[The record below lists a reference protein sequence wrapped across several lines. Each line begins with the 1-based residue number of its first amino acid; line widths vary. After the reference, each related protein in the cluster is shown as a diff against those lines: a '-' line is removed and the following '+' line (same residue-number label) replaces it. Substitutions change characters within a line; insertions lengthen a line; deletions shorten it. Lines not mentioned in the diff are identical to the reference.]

1 MKAFILFL
9 GVGTALGCEYQSSA
23 WGGGLHWAE
32 GRGDW
37 GSGELRGTRCLEWGR
52 ILPKEWGVFPRWR
65 VPLGVLLGLSI
76 SWLGLG
82 IPLCSPPA
90 NSPSFCSS
98 VLQFLTHKS
107 PPCSWRGVVV
117 EPRRCK
123 AQHEFGCFAH
133 EKCQPKLPES
143 PAQPRSTTSTAPALR
158 PEAHRDALGAPST
171 PGALT
176 WLHPQPA
183 HTSGSEQSGVKA
195 VITSLRITGAAG
207 GFQSCE
213 HRWSMGQHLRD
224 RSGGSGFGHPVGH
237 PEVVVELRDRL
248 CGCRCEL
255 EGSAPLCTARSC
267 MQCNAHKTKGLSR
280 ASGAAEGLRWA
291 GMAAAVRSSA

>member
-1 MKAFILFL
+1 MGSSGAPGAWN
-9 GVGTALGCEYQSSA
+9 GVGSFPKSGGCFHAGGFPWGFCWGCPSLGWVWAFRCALLLQTHLSSA
-23 WGGGLHWAE
+23 PPSSNSLPTNLLLAAGGG
-32 GRGDW
+32 G
-37 GSGELRGTRCLEWGR
+37 
-52 ILPKEWGVFPRWR
+52 
-65 VPLGVLLGLSI
+65 
-76 SWLGLG
+76 
-82 IPLCSPPA
+82 
-90 NSPSFCSS
+90 
-98 VLQFLTHKS
+98 
-107 PPCSWRGVVV
+107 VV

-267 MQCNAHKTKGLSR
+267 MQCNARKTKGLSR

>member
-1 MKAFILFL
+1 MGSDPSQRVGGVSTLEGSPGGSVGVVHLLAGFGHSAVLSSCKPTFL
-9 GVGTALGCEYQSSA
+9 LLLRPPIPYPQTSS
-23 WGGGLHWAE
+23 LQLE
-32 GRGDW
+32 G
-37 GSGELRGTRCLEWGR
+37 
-52 ILPKEWGVFPRWR
+52 
-65 VPLGVLLGLSI
+65 
-76 SWLGLG
+76 
-82 IPLCSPPA
+82 
-90 NSPSFCSS
+90 
-98 VLQFLTHKS
+98 
-107 PPCSWRGVVV
+107 GVVV

-267 MQCNAHKTKGLSR
+267 MQCNARKAKGLSR